1 MAAWVW
7 VGAIQVG
14 EFRNNAGLAQGKQ
27 VQNGWTQ
34 YAKTNDNLGQVNGN
48 FDLVPSGV
56 NIINDF
62 NFIEM
67 FFPNA
72 NGQSPVLGNNVEVV

>member
-1 MAAWVW
+1 MAVGIWI
-7 VGAIQVG
+7 GAIQTG
-14 EFRNNAGLAQGKQ
+14 EFRNNAALAQGKQ

-48 FDLVPSGV
+48 FNLVPSGI
-56 NIINDF
+56 NIINDIS
-62 NFIEM
+62 FIEM

-72 NGQSPVLGNNVEVV
+72 GGQSPVLGNNIEAM